1 MRENYTEVTELFALR
16 QLLSHNETIRHC
28 AFQAINFEKCGFPLE
43 NYKFED
49 CLFMGCIFPTRMYY
63 AMDEACIVFPRVKM
77 PYKVFL
83 NKLYTAQTLYLHY
96 KPGYHE
102 TYYTCYDTI
111 VYDRYMAH
119 GKESSDV
126 KETLCRG
133 LHDHSIACALDQ
145 FVKDYDEKDI
155 VAVMG
160 GHAVKRTD
168 PIYHQI
174 VDISKRLTE
183 IGKLMISGGGP
194 GIMEAVHLGAWM
206 AGRSDAEVEDALS
219 ILAPTPTFRE
229 KGWLTTA
236 WQVMDK
242 YPRDPQYHS
251 LGIPTWYYGHEPA
264 TPFASQIAK
273 FFDNSVRENLVISL
287 PKGGIIFTPG
297 SAGTFQEIFQ
307 DAAQNHYQTLGY
319 ASPMIFLDK
328 KYYTDEVPLYPLLQ
342 EMQVR
347 GRYSNLILSITD
359 DTDDV
364 IRFLMDFHRP
374 YHQWSKAFSDFEL

>member
-1 MRENYTEVTELFALR
+1 MRQNYTEVTGLYDLR
-16 QLLSHNETIRHC
+16 QILSHNETIRHC

-43 NYKFED
+43 NYQFED
-49 CLFMGCIFPTRMYY
+49 CLFMGCILPGMLFEH
-63 AMDEACIVFPRVKM
+63 MDEACIVFPRVKM
-77 PYKVFL
+77 PYKVFP

-126 KETLCRG
+126 KETLCRA
-133 LHDHSIACALDQ
+133 LHDHSIASALDQ
-145 FVKDYDEKDI
+145 FVEDYDEKDI

-160 GHAVKRTD
+160 GHAVRRTD

-183 IGKLMISGGGP
+183 IGKLMVSGGGP
-194 GIMEAVHLGAWM
+194 GVMEAVHLGAWM
-206 AGRSDAEVEDALS
+206 AGRSDPEVEDALS

-328 KYYTDEVPLYPLLQ
+328 KYYTDQVPLYPLLQ

-374 YHQWSKAFSDFEL
+374 YHQWSGQFFEY